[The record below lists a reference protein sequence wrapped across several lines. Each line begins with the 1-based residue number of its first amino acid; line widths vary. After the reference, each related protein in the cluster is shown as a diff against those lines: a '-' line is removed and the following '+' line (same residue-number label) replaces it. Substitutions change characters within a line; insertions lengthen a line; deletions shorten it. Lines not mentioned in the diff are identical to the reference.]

1 MMAIEEVKG
10 GCWRREVRLL
20 ARLTS
25 GQVRI
30 AVRASCCRDADLCQA
45 PRHGAS
51 RLRLHPLPT
60 PLQRQRRA
68 IYSTAPVVILIEPR
82 AILEPWFY
90 RRLCRRDSSA
100 PGGGGTARVSDPFA
114 LDAKWTTTAPSVCTR
129 KERQTDEQLKEPV
142 CVVAF
147 SATDRPACT
156 RRQRKSYKTSSTDL
170 CNHHADLLSTHHRD
184 HEAREYY
191 SCPRPAIHCPRIS
204 GAETRDRAPSVQPL
218 HATPRLAL
226 PALSPACTAV
236 SRSPCCTRWGC
247 GEAALCSLPRNPA
260 THGIVRLGA
269 FTKLI
274 LSSYSRPLSFPR
286 TRP

>member
-82 AILEPWFY
+82 GILQPW
-90 RRLCRRDSSA
+90 LIDDSA
-100 PGGGGTARVSDPFA
+100 
-114 LDAKWTTTAPSVCTR
+114 
-129 KERQTDEQLKEPV
+129 
-142 CVVAF
+142 VA
-147 SATDRPACT
+147 T
-156 RRQRKSYKTSSTDL
+156 
-170 CNHHADLLSTHHRD
+170 
-184 HEAREYY
+184 
-191 SCPRPAIHCPRIS
+191 
-204 GAETRDRAPSVQPL
+204 
-218 HATPRLAL
+218 
-226 PALSPACTAV
+226 
-236 SRSPCCTRWGC
+236 
-247 GEAALCSLPRNPA
+247 AALRGGNKPAFQIRLP
-260 THGIVRLGA
+260 
-269 FTKLI
+269 
-274 LSSYSRPLSFPR
+274 
-286 TRP
+286 